1 MKSKLNKQELIE
13 FIMAVKKKGDDIAI
27 KLQIPNQEKPEI
39 IMNYNAS
46 IDTKLKYYIE
56 TYDDNLIHKNNSEI
70 RIIDAFG
77 MKIPF

>member
-13 FIMAVKKKGDDIAI
+13 FIMAVKKNGDDIAI
-27 KLQIPNQEKPEI
+27 KLQISNQEKPEI

>member
-13 FIMAVKKKGDDIAI
+13 FIMAVKKRGDDIAI